1 MPFVSGFLAALVIA
15 AAVAWME
22 TFRASGIAT
31 AQLVALSPTEFP

>member
-22 TFRASGIAT
+22 TFRASWNCD